1 MHMKNMKKYEK
12 FICLTIFR
20 SLIRSFYLEIV
31 DLKLIK
37 NQA

>member
-1 MHMKNMKKYEK
+1 MKNMKKYEK
-12 FICLTIFR
+12 FICLTKFQ